1 MMLYSAVMRFLVAMN
16 QFQYSRRT
24 RRPRGKHVC
33 YEDVIC
39 KMASIQYTIE
49 CAAYCLVMLASNAMG
64 PAYYFSMLAPPLALV
79 ACILVWITVVRNV
92 SQFDVMLT
100 QTVNIIFVLVV
111 LTHMDFTDRVRLVIY
126 FLIQIINS
134 IIDAISCSI
143 AVTHT
148 KRLESG
154 SCGVLFCSTVSQ
166 VLRCA
171 TVVTFYVSV
180 LD

>member
-1 MMLYSAVMRFLVAMN
+1 MLYCAVMRFLVAMN

-24 RRPRGKHVC
+24 RRPRGKHVY

-39 KMASIQYTIE
+39 KMASIQYTVE
-49 CAAYCLVMLASNAMG
+49 CAAYCLIMLAANTMG
-64 PAYYFSMLAPPLALV
+64 PAYYFSMLAPPVGLI

-111 LTHMDFTDRVRLVIY
+111 LIHMDFTDVVRLIIY
-126 FLIQIINS
+126 FTIQIVNS
-134 IIDAISCSI
+134 IIDAISSSI
-143 AVTHT
+143 AVTHA

-154 SCGVLFCSTVSQ
+154 SFGVLFCSTVS
-166 VLRCA
+166 
-171 TVVTFYVSV
+171 
-180 LD
+180 